1 MPSRPVKAGV
11 RFIPQLQPQHGIAR
25 ATILMRLSA
34 TLRELTKTHRPA
46 GKPSRCDSSAAFRKS
61 LYLAA
66 LSPILL
72 VAEPVLLPLLMI
84 PIRRT
89 NKFAANKETIVT
101 TPHHARTGAV
111 SSGAGMLRPQL
122 GPATAD
128 KYQQPIS
135 KTDARRLTVGD
146 ILAAYTEARQA
157 KIAGR
162 KEFLAR
168 MRFLNEFFGTEPVAS
183 ISGDRCRAY
192 IEHRSRERNR
202 VERER
207 IAKLNVAAM
216 ETRRAL
222 LPAWQDKD
230 FTSGPRRDLED
241 LRSAINFCAKEYGLD
256 AKPSVTLP
264 DKPAARE
271 RWLTREEA
279 AGLLRV
285 ALRLRRKHGHYA
297 HLCRFIIVGL
307 YTGCRHRSILQLNW
321 DGEAA
326 GAWPDLGRGVLYCKD
341 QHTKESKKWRPPARL
356 PPRLIAHMRRWKR
369 IDCDCGPVVH
379 GSLGEP
385 TKRIEKA
392 FRTCRVEAG
401 LGDDVTPHVLRY
413 TRAMWPVLCDVDMWQ
428 IASKAMRSGEIA

>member
-1 MPSRPVKAGV
+1 
-11 RFIPQLQPQHGIAR
+11 
-25 ATILMRLSA
+25 MRQ
-34 TLRELTKTHRPA
+34 
-46 GKPSRCDSSAAFRKS
+46 DSSSGGKAKPARFCAAFRKS
-61 LYLAA
+61 LHLTA
-66 LSPILL
+66 LSSILL
-72 VAEPVLLPLLMI
+72 VAKPVLSPLLVI
-84 PIRRT
+84 PVRRT
-89 NKFAANKETIVT
+89 NNFGAKKGTIVT
-101 TPHHARTGAV
+101 THHHARTGAV
-111 SSGAGMLRPQL
+111 SSASGMLRPQL
-122 GPATAD
+122 GPAAAG
-128 KYQQPIS
+128 KYQRPIS
-135 KTDARRLTVGD
+135 RADARRLTVGD

-168 MRFLNEFFGTEPVAS
+168 MRFLNEFFGTEPVAN
-183 ISGDRCRAY
+183 INGDRCRVY
-192 IEHRSRERNR
+192 VEHRSRERNR

-207 IAKLNVAAM
+207 IAKLNAAAM

-222 LPAWQDKD
+222 LPAWRDKD

-241 LRSAINFCAKEYGLD
+241 LRSAINFWAKEYGLD
-256 AKPSVTLP
+256 PKPSVTLP

-279 AGLLRV
+279 AGLLRA
-285 ALRLRRKHGHYA
+285 ALRLRRKHGQYA

-326 GAWPDLGRGVLYCKD
+326 EAWPDLGRGVFYCKD
-341 QHTKESKKWRPPARL
+341 QHAKKSKKWRPPTRL
-356 PPRLIAHMRRWKR
+356 PSRLIAHMRRWKR

-379 GSLGEP
+379 DSLGEP

-401 LGDDVTPHVLRY
+401 LGDDVTPNVLRY
-413 TRAMWPVLCDVDMWQ
+413 TRAMWPVLCDVDMWR